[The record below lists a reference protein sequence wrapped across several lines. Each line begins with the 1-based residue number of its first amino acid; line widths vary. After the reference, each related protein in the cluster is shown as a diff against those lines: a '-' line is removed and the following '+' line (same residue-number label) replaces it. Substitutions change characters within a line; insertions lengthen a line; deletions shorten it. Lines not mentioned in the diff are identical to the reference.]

1 MSGAEEARRK
11 ARTRHILIIL
21 GALFIGLNYHT
32 VIVYTVRAD
41 QATKC
46 GPVTGET
53 LEEVEDCRNRI
64 RYWDV
69 FFRFRDLKMPF
80 N

>member
-1 MSGAEEARRK
+1 MEEARRN
-11 ARTRHILIIL
+11 ARTKRILIIF
-21 GALFIGLNYHT
+21 GAIFIGLNYHT
-32 VIVYTVRAD
+32 VIVYTVRVE

-46 GPVTGET
+46 GPQTIET
-53 LEEVEDCRNRI
+53 QEEVENCRNRI

-80 N
+80 S